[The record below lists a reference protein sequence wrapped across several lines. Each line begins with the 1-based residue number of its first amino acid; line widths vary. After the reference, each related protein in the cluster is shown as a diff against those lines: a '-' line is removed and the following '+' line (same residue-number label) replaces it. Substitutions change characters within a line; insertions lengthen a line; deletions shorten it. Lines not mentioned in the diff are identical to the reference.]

1 MFWLLIVIPI
11 IIFVVSVMLKGL
23 APKAPGGEDDAVQP
37 DEQSRRTRPTA
48 TDVERFLAEINRRKR
63 EAEHDDTRDP
73 APRREPRR
81 ERRQR
86 QPATAQSA
94 RTRPVTVLR
103 ISEEEASRLPVVQAV
118 EDEPVSVEPA
128 PPPVHL
134 QPMSKPAS
142 PLLKEVLPL
151 LRSARGRKAA
161 MVLQEIFGPPKCRR
175 LMR

>member
-23 APKAPGGEDDAVQP
+23 APKAPGGEDEVQP
-37 DEQSRRTRPTA
+37 DEPSQRTRPTA

-63 EAEHDDTRDP
+63 EAERDDIREP
-73 APRREPRR
+73 PPRREPRR

-86 QPATAQSA
+86 QPATAQPS

-103 ISEEEASRLPVVQAV
+103 VSEEEASRLPVVQAV
-118 EDEPVSVEPA
+118 EDEPVSVAPAA
-128 PPPVHL
+128 PPVVYLPA
-134 QPMSKPAS
+134 MSKPAS
-142 PLLKEVLPL
+142 PVLKEVLPL

-161 MVLQEIFGPPKCRR
+161 VVLQEILGPPRCRR
-175 LMR
+175 MMR